1 MNTSRAIVKGTFRQF
16 YILLWKGGEWL
27 KKKKEKGEK
36 AVVIFVQK
44 LKCNVSEILEN
55 LSNNF

>member
-1 MNTSRAIVKGTFRQF
+1 M
-16 YILLWKGGEWL
+16 

-44 LKCNVSEILEN
+44 LKCSVSEILEN